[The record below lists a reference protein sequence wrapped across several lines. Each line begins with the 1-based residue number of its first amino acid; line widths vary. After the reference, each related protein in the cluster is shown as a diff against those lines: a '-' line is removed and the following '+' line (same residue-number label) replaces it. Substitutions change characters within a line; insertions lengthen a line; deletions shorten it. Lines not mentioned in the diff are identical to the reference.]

1 MIEILNGIKETIR
14 YEDISH
20 LRLFHNTDYEDYP
33 KHWHVGIEVI
43 MPVNNHYNVIID
55 DTVHHVPEN
64 DIIFINSG
72 VIHSLQAPPSG
83 ERIILQFDLSLLY
96 TLKEFDTT
104 LFMLPPALTVSSNTH
119 PKEYPIIHTMME
131 EIVKEY
137 DSDNALKEAAVCGY
151 LIQIYVLLCRNEMYC
166 TNKFRN
172 ITSTKQHE
180 YIEKLLSTCDYINQ
194 HFQEDLNLEHVAGI
208 AGFSKFH
215 FSRLFKEFTNVTFHA
230 YLNQRRIMHAETLLL
245 DANLSVLEVGMGS
258 GFTSISTFNR
268 IFKQL
273 KGCSPND
280 YRKRRTYDTSH
291 L

>member
-20 LRLFHNTDYEDYP
+20 LRMFHNTDYEDYP

-43 MPVNNHYNVIID
+43 MPVSNHYNVVID
-55 DTVHHVPEN
+55 DTIHHVEQD

-72 VIHSLQAPPSG
+72 VIHGLQAPPSG

-104 LFMLPPALTVSSNTH
+104 LFMLPPALTISADTH
-119 PKEYPIIHTMME
+119 PEEYPTIHNLMQL
-131 EIVKEY
+131 IVKEY

-151 LIQIYVLLCRNEMYC
+151 LIQIYVLLCRNEMYG

-172 ITSTKQHE
+172 TTSTKQHE
-180 YIEKLLSTCDYINQ
+180 YIEKLLATCDYINQ
-194 HFQEDLNLEHVAGI
+194 HFQEDLSLEQVAKI

-215 FSRLFKEFTNVTFHA
+215 FSRLFKEFTNITFHA

-245 DANLSVLEVGMGS
+245 DANMSVLEVAMGS

-280 YRKRRTYDTSH
+280 YRKRRTYH
-291 L
+291 APGL